1 MLMDNPRQNPAG
13 PGWPTTRAEGG
24 LGVPGTRAARLP
36 GLLAAALVLLAH
48 AGCLT
53 SPDSDVREIEIVSG
67 NEQFQGR
74 DRQLNDPVVVRAV
87 DDTGN
92 PVTGATIEF
101 APAPGNGSVS
111 YHMVETDSIGEAAVR
126 WTLGGEAGAHSMTGS
141 VRDGPSVEIRATARV
156 SDFDIHVVVE
166 EGFTLEQET
175 AIRAAAERWTDVI
188 VGDKP
193 DLVIPEDY
201 QVPAQCEG
209 IETLSPGM
217 IDDFRVSL
225 SMRPPGEGSRL
236 AICEFRST
244 PMSRE
249 PVWIHFAMNE
259 NWLRVFGSDIQEG
272 MTHHVG
278 HLLGFG
284 YFWSSFLRNPTT
296 EEGPGADTHF
306 VDPATIA
313 AFDAAGGSD
322 WTEGSKVPVENNPL
336 RGADFHWRLSVFGK
350 EIMTLPT
357 PVWGSNVPMSAITVQ
372 SMAALGYE
380 VDVSMADPFVLLT
393 AGAMAERDLEAP
405 GPGGWCFHGEPAEV
419 IYDRGHI
426 VGIVYR

>member
-1 MLMDNPRQNPAG
+1 
-13 PGWPTTRAEGG
+13 
-24 LGVPGTRAARLP
+24 
-36 GLLAAALVLLAH
+36 
-48 AGCLT
+48 
-53 SPDSDVREIEIVSG
+53 
-67 NEQFQGR
+67 
-74 DRQLNDPVVVRAV
+74 
-87 DDTGN
+87 
-92 PVTGATIEF
+92 
-101 APAPGNGSVS
+101 
-111 YHMVETDSIGEAAVR
+111 
-126 WTLGGEAGAHSMTGS
+126 MTVS

-166 EGFTLEQET
+166 GGFTPEQVT

-201 QVPAQCEG
+201 QVPSHCEG
-209 IETLSPGM
+209 IETLSPGT

-249 PVWIHFAMNE
+249 PVWIHYAMDE

-272 MTHHVG
+272 MTHHFG

-336 RGADFHWRLSVFGK
+336 RGPDFHWRLSVFGK

-393 AGAMAERDLEAP
+393 AGAMAEWDLQAP
-405 GPGGWCFHGEPAEV
+405 GPGGWCFRGEPAEV
-419 IYDRGHI
+419 IDDRGRV
-426 VGIVYR
+426 VGNCVPVSPCHYPRLPGGRPGTPIDIGRRSGLFASACALARADRQTPAQVVLTLTLRQGSEEPLRLPGPKAATCRGGVSSDSIPGRRSRGAA